1 MFNSLLTKPST
12 RFVAAALVALLTI
25 LPVRAE
31 KRLIEFGWD
40 EPNTRFLR
48 DHISEMEQ
56 TPFDGCVFSV
66 LAKNANGTDAKFTS
80 ECWGRRKFTEAEL
93 KPALDDLKATHF
105 KRFKDCFLRFNVTPG
120 DVDWFDDFSAI
131 TSNAQLAAKLARD
144 GGAKGILL
152 DVEPYAAPLFNYE
165 KMRDAKTKPFDAYA
179 AQARKRGQQI
189 MEAFQKSYP
198 DVKIFLTFGFTLP
211 QAQVDIN
218 PTGLPHI
225 QYGLLPALLN
235 GMLDAAKGKA
245 KIIDG
250 FEMSYGYKDKVQF
263 DDVPKI
269 RQRSMKLVA
278 NRGKYDKYYAFGFGL
293 WMDMNSQKYGWNT
306 KDVGKNYF
314 TPEQFEKS
322 VRTALERS
330 DEYVWIYTEAP
341 KWWSPKGKQD
351 LPAEYDTALR
361 RAKNQ

>member
-1 MFNSLLTKPST
+1 MP
-12 RFVAAALVALLTI
+12 R
-25 LPVRAE
+25 
-31 KRLIEFGWD
+31 
-40 EPNTRFLR
+40 
-48 DHISEMEQ
+48 
-56 TPFDGCVFSV
+56 
-66 LAKNANGTDAKFTS
+66 
-80 ECWGRRKFTEAEL
+80 
-93 KPALDDLKATHF
+93 
-105 KRFKDCFLRFNVTPG
+105 
-120 DVDWFDDFSAI
+120 
-131 TSNAQLAAKLARD
+131 KLASV
-144 GGAKGILL
+144 AS
-152 DVEPYAAPLFNYE
+152 NSW
-165 KMRDAKTKPFDAYA
+165 
-179 AQARKRGQQI
+179 KRSR
-189 MEAFQKSYP
+189 KSYP

-225 QYGLLPALLN
+225 EYGLLPALLN
-235 GMLDAAKGKA
+235 GMLDASKGKA

-250 FEMSYGYKDKVQF
+250 FEMSYGYKDKAQF

-278 NRGKYDKYYAFGFGL
+278 NRGKYDKHYAFGFGL

-314 TPEQFEKS
+314 TPERFEKS

-351 LPAEYDTALR
+351 LPAEYDVGIAPCKESMIR
-361 RAKNQ
+361 RALLQPAQELDHAEHDAHEDDDPNGESQRVDENRVHRFMTRCGAHEAHARYERHRVPQPRGAERCKQKHRGANVKGMR

>member
-1 MFNSLLTKPST
+1 VRRQTATFIAFALIIIVFDRSLH
-12 RFVAAALVALLTI
+12 
-25 LPVRAE
+25 AE
-31 KRLIEFGWD
+31 KKLIEFGWD
-40 EPNTRFLR
+40 EPDTRFLR

-66 LAKNANGTDAKFTS
+66 VAKNENGSDAKFTS

-131 TSNAQLAAKLARD
+131 TSNARLAAKLARE

-152 DVEPYAAPLFNYE
+152 DVEPYNAPLFNYA

-179 AQARKRGQQI
+179 AQARKRGQQL
-189 MEAFQKSYP
+189 MEAFQKGYP
-198 DVKIFLTFGFTLP
+198 NVKIFLTFGFTLS
-211 QAQVDIN
+211 QAQLDIT
-218 PTGLPHI
+218 PAGLPHI
-225 QYGLLPALLN
+225 DYGLLPALLN
-235 GMLDAAKGKA
+235 GMLDTARGKA

-250 FEMSYGYKDKVQF
+250 FEISYGYKDKAQF
-263 DDVPKI
+263 DDVLKI
-269 RQRSMKLVA
+269 RERSIKLVA
-278 NRGKYDKYYAFGFGL
+278 NRNKYGKYYAFGFGL

-306 KDVGKNYF
+306 KDITKNYF
-314 TPEQFEKS
+314 TPEAFEKS
-322 VRTALERS
+322 VRIALERS

-341 KWWSPKGKQD
+341 KWWSAKGKQNV
-351 LPAEYDTALR
+351 PAEYEAALR
-361 RAKNQ
+361 RAHSD